1 MQPEALAQKIITHSM
16 KIQAL
21 RCLHTFGYLVSQPGH
36 LTIFTF
42 EFAVSFAY
50 LTLFTHVKFN
60 IASTNISITT
70 RIRLLVALVL
80 AVIFTIKCLH

>member
-42 EFAVSFAY
+42 EFAVSFA

-80 AVIFTIKCLH
+80 AVIFTIKCSH